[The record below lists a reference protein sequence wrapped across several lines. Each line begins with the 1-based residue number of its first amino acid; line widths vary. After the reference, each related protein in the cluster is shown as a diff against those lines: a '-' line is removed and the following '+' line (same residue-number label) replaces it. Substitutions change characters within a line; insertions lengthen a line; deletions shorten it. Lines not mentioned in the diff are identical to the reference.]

1 MEPGDM
7 VLYESH
13 TTLHGRPFPMKGRFY
28 ANVFVH
34 FAPFDHDEENENDPK
49 LIELRSKEAQLFQSD
64 IVRDATRKLKKT
76 LEAVKPNV
84 AHRTGKSSLLS
95 LEF

>member
-1 MEPGDM
+1 VTMQPGDM

-34 FAPFDHDEENENDPK
+34 FSPFDHDEQNENDPK
-49 LIELRSKEAQLFQSD
+49 LIELRQKDQQIFQSST
-64 IVRDATRKLKKT
+64 VVEGKKNLLKT
-76 LEAVKPNV
+76 LERVKP
-84 AHRTGKSSLLS
+84 RTG
-95 LEF
+95 E